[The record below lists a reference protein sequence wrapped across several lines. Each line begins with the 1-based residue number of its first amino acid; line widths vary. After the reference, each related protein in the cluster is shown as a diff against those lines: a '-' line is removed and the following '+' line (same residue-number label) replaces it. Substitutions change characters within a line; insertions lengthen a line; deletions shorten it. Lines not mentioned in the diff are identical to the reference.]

1 MLRIMI
7 AQARA
12 EIEQQ
17 LLVRRAMRRP
27 RAGQSVWWRFFGVEQ
42 SNPPDFSPS
51 RSPPRGEGHSF
62 DPHQTPLVPGAVRS

>member
-12 EIEQQ
+12 EIQQQ

-27 RAGQSVWWRFFGVEQ
+27 RAGQSVWWRFFY
-42 SNPPDFSPS
+42 
-51 RSPPRGEGHSF
+51 
-62 DPHQTPLVPGAVRS
+62 